1 MIKLVNL
8 LKEIILNEETT
19 REKLLK
25 KDLEIS
31 QIDDLQNKAF
41 SSLGKKYGWNKNEL
55 NKFLT
60 KYNLEIGRAH
70 V

>member
-41 SSLGKKYGWNKNEL
+41 SSLGGAASRL
-55 NKFLT
+55 L
-60 KYNLEIGRAH
+60 
-70 V
+70 